1 MAFAAC
7 RKGGRDALRTPAL
20 RHLELLAHSCP
31 SHRPHPTRYGWGLRS
46 TPESYRSVL
55 SGGVSG
61 GTSPCSSV
69 PCVLSVVGLLASVP
83 SSPTSTSVA
92 LCWPPVG
99 HSIWMLLGSL
109 AAAAPSRA
117 TSKMPS
123 W

>member
-7 RKGGRDALRTPAL
+7 RKVGRDALRTPAL
-20 RHLELLAHSCP
+20 RLLSYWLILARLTAPIQHG
-31 SHRPHPTRYGWGLRS
+31 TVWGLRS
-46 TPESYRSVL
+46 TPESYRGVL
-55 SGGVSG
+55 SGGASG

-69 PCVLSVVGLLASVP
+69 PCVLSVVGLVASVP

-92 LCWPPVG
+92 LCCPPG
-99 HSIWMLLGSL
+99 GISIWILLGSL